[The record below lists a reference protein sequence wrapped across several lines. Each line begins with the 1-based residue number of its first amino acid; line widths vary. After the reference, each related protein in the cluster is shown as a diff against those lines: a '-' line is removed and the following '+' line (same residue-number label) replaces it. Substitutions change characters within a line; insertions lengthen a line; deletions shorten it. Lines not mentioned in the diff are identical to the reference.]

1 MNVEREDQPVLA
13 SFSGFS
19 ERLIS
24 VETLEPPADA
34 RFSSRPTT
42 RIFSVFRRIHKSN
55 RHGELDM
62 AHCGLDMPE
71 RRMTIN
77 LHSAQERE
85 SALYHACVMAVREGF
100 PYLTIGEIIDP
111 PHEMFDAALAR
122 QIALHML
129 IRKFNV
135 PKRRVARMQE
145 RSRESV
151 YRALRIIDYR
161 CENPVFLAYY
171 ASMAARADATLLSIF
186 EEAA

>member
-1 MNVEREDQPVLA
+1 
-13 SFSGFS
+13 
-19 ERLIS
+19 
-24 VETLEPPADA
+24 
-34 RFSSRPTT
+34 
-42 RIFSVFRRIHKSN
+42 
-55 RHGELDM
+55 
-62 AHCGLDMPE
+62 
-71 RRMTIN
+71 MTIN

-122 QIALHML
+122 QIALHIL
-129 IRKFNV
+129 IRRFNV

-151 YRALRIIDYR
+151 YRALRIIDDR

-171 ASMAARADATLLSIF
+171 ASMAERAEAALLSIC